1 MEKKFCI
8 VCGNELKGQQ
18 QKYCSAKCK
27 QKDFYENHNGKS
39 NVAFRQFIRYI
50 KRKLEF
56 IELKGGK
63 CEKCGYNENL
73 SALEFHHIDSTTKK
87 FNLNGRI
94 LANGRYED
102 LLEELDKCMLLCS
115 NCHKEIH
122 NENYDIE
129 LVKQILEENKDI
141 LKKET
146 EVKYCKDCGKILLN
160 ENTSGYCQKCL
171 AKHRRKVERPTKEEL
186 QEMIKDKSLNEI
198 GKMYGVTHNSVKKW
212 LISYD
217 IWKKN

>member
-1 MEKKFCI
+1 M
-8 VCGNELKGQQ
+8 V
-18 QKYCSAKCK
+18 
-27 QKDFYENHNGKS
+27 
-39 NVAFRQFIRYI
+39 R
-50 KRKLEF
+50 
-56 IELKGGK
+56 
-63 CEKCGYNENL
+63 
-73 SALEFHHIDSTTKK
+73 
-87 FNLNGRI
+87 GRS
-94 LANGRYED
+94 L
-102 LLEELDKCMLLCS
+102 MP
-115 NCHKEIH
+115 

-212 LISYD
+212 LIGYD

>member
-160 ENTSGYCQKCL
+160 ENT
-171 AKHRRKVERPTKEEL
+171 
-186 QEMIKDKSLNEI
+186 N
-198 GKMYGVTHNSVKKW
+198 KW
-212 LISYD
+212 LLSEVFS
-217 IWKKN
+217 KTQT